1 MGRHRRSAAGRAAT
15 GRATGVTQTYDT
27 YAGGYAAA
35 DSGDYAGAGDY
46 ATAGDHLT
54 AGDYLNGSP
63 YATAGMYD
71 SPGGI
76 HETGDLYSKSDA
88 YLFAADPADPR
99 HDRLCA
105 RRRFPAAAT
114 AAARRT

>member
-1 MGRHRRSAAGRAAT
+1 MTTRRR
-15 GRATGVTQTYDT
+15 RLR
-27 YAGGYAAA
+27 
-35 DSGDYAGAGDY
+35 
-46 ATAGDHLT
+46 TAGDHLT

-88 YLFAADPADPR
+88 YLFAADPAAHATTGYAPDGGPG
-99 HDRLCA
+99 
-105 RRRFPAAAT
+105 AAT
-114 AAARRT
+114 AAARGT